1 MQENTNMRSRR
12 PKSSKRRRRSP
23 RRSRSR
29 QRTRRSGG
37 RRYRAQ
43 TAVATPRVVCS
54 IDFDSCGEII
64 LLTDPFFRDT
74 VEKFKTFLQ
83 DNPPTHVFS
92 ASARC
97 FFQGWVDGRK
107 WREQDDRDHVALFLK
122 HLTPKFVAPKSL
134 THMTMAL
141 NKPTSFGHDVY
152 ANTAVLNHRDF
163 RVFPDHVKTLF
174 NREWSTDSQTVAKYM
189 WIYKQIFYAH
199 HLFGRTTI
207 QQLVRE
213 RLQHFDRLGEPLII
227 TGKHPRIENPNF
239 DPRQDSRYDYDPEY
253 DEEFIEDTSR
263 TEYVDPVGLESYT
276 RCNVVDG
283 WVTAE
288 TNVHGYTE
296 VFYTVKE
303 ADGKREYTFYR
314 NCSNIAKQPFTF
326 NFMDDSYAET
336 VFTGIR
342 NGTLP
347 HPDIE
352 NVTLR
357 CVHFDAYASPT
368 STDDVSPTPTLT
380 FKRLTN

>member
-1 MQENTNMRSRR
+1 M
-12 PKSSKRRRRSP
+12 
-23 RRSRSR
+23 
-29 QRTRRSGG
+29 
-37 RRYRAQ
+37 
-43 TAVATPRVVCS
+43 CS

-64 LLTDPFFRDT
+64 LPRGPFVRDT
-74 VEKFKTFLQ
+74 VEKFETFLQ
-83 DNPPTHVFS
+83 NTPPTHVFS

-97 FFQGWVDGRK
+97 FFQGWVDNVK
-107 WREQDDRDHVALFLK
+107 WREQDGRDHVALFLE
-122 HLTPKFVAPKSL
+122 HLTPKFVAPGSL

-174 NREWSTDSQTVAKYM
+174 TREWSTASQTVAKYM

-199 HLFGRTTI
+199 HLFEHTTI

-213 RLQHFDRLGEPLII
+213 RLQHFDRLGEPLTI
-227 TGKHPRIENPNF
+227 TGKHPLIANPSF
-239 DPRQDSRYDYDPEY
+239 DNRQYSVYDFEEKYDL
-253 DEEFIEDTSR
+253 EFIEDTSR
-263 TEYVDPVGLESYT
+263 TEYDVPDGLESYT

-288 TNVHGYTE
+288 TSVHGYTE

-314 NCSNIAKQPFTF
+314 NCSNRAKQPFTF
-326 NFMDDSYAET
+326 NFMDDSYAKT

-342 NGTLP
+342 DGTLP
-347 HPDIE
+347 HPDKA

-357 CVHFDAYASPT
+357 CVHFDAHASPT
-368 STDDVSPTPTLT
+368 STDDESPTPTLT
-380 FKRLTN
+380 FKRLTKYS